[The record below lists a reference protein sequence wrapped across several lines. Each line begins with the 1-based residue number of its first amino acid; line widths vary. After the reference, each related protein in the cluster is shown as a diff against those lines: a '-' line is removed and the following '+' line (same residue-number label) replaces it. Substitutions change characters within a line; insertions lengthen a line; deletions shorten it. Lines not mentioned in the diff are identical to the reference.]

1 VVDRIAST
9 RTVLIVGAA
18 GEIGTEVSARLPQLL
33 GDGWLL
39 QRADLRADDARSIA
53 PLDITDLD
61 AFGHLCAGVDTL
73 VHLAGERDSEAGW
86 ERLHGPNVIGA
97 HHAFEAA
104 RRSGCR
110 RVVFA
115 SSVHVVLG
123 HPVDTP
129 LGPDTPP
136 WPANLYGATKE
147 WGEAL
152 ARLYAAEHDLSCLC
166 LRIGWA
172 GARDDRHKL
181 RIPAARDVYL
191 TYDDAARLV
200 AACITAPDDVR
211 FAALNAA
218 SANTGSRF
226 GVAETRRIVGYEP
239 RDDAHELWSRLA
251 D

>member
-1 VVDRIAST
+1 VVDRTASR
-9 RTVLIVGAA
+9 RTVLIMGAA
-18 GEIGTEVSARLPQLL
+18 GEIGAEVSARLPQLL
-33 GDGWLL
+33 GDGWLV
-39 QRADLRADDARSIA
+39 QRADLRADVSDVESV
-53 PLDITDLD
+53 DITDLD
-61 AFGHLCAGVDTL
+61 AYTRRCTAVDTL

-110 RVVFA
+110 RVVYA

-136 WPANLYGATKE
+136 WPTNLYGATKV
-147 WGEAL
+147 WGESL
-152 ARLYAAEHDLSCLC
+152 ARLYADEHALSCLC

-172 GARDDRHKL
+172 GARDDRRKL
-181 RIPAARDVYL
+181 RIPAARDLYL

-200 AACITAPDDVR
+200 AACVTAPDDVR

-226 GVAETRRIVGYEP
+226 SVAETRRIVGYEP
-239 RDDAHELWSRLA
+239 RDDAHELWRQLA